1 MFLKKNKKMLETIKK
16 IREQTGA
23 GVIDIKKALDE
34 ANGKEDD
41 AIKILKKKGLE
52 KADKKSD
59 RNAGEGVIAT
69 YVHTNGKVAAL
80 VKVLCET
87 DFVAKNEEFQSLA
100 KDIAMQVVAMNPK
113 SVDPEDISIKLVEEQ
128 REVWMEEIKKEGKPK
143 DIAEKIIQGKEQKFR
158 NENALLS
165 QSFVKD
171 SDQTVEEVVKE
182 KIAKMGEN
190 IVVKEFSRM
199 EL

>member
-1 MFLKKNKKMLETIKK
+1 MLETIKK

-34 ANGKEDD
+34 AKGKEDE

-59 RNAGEGVIAT
+59 RSAEEGVIAT

-87 DFVAKNEEFQSLA
+87 DFVGKNEEFQELA
-100 KDIAMQVVAMNPK
+100 KDVAMQVVAMNPK
-113 SVDPEDISIKLVEEQ
+113 SISPEDVSADLIKEQ
-128 REVWMEEIKKEGKPK
+128 KEIWLEEIEKEGKPK
-143 DIAEKIIQGKEQKFR
+143 EITEKIIQGKEQKFR
-158 NENALLS
+158 SENALLS

-171 SDQTVEEVVKE
+171 SDQTVEEMIKE

-190 IVVKEFSRM
+190 IVVKEFTRM